1 MSNSNEK
8 PEKPEVKSPMM
19 IEVEKLEK
27 ELAIITEKYNVIGA
41 REKQQVK
48 NLLDKIEN
56 RQKLENYAFKGVSMV
71 DILKNAI
78 KEVEVPEKDKN
89 AMVELKKKI
98 NAYKTI
104 MG

>member
-1 MSNSNEK
+1 MSNDK
-8 PEKPEVKSPMM
+8 PETNPMQ

-27 ELAIITEKYNVIGA
+27 ELNTITSKYNVIDS

-56 RQKLENYAFKGVSMV
+56 RKKLKNYTFKGVSMV
-71 DILKNAI
+71 DILKEQI
-78 KEVEVPEKDKN
+78 KEVEIPEKDKDT
-89 AMVELKKKI
+89 MGELKKKI
-98 NAYKTI
+98 NAYKTL